1 MAAKKATTPSK
12 TAAASKPAAAPAKKS
27 AATPAAKKAAK
38 SAAEAPTPVK
48 RPTAK
53 DMKQHAQK
61 LPYPAKQV
69 DMKLQ
74 PGMNFSTYRPAGKLQ
89 DKIALITGADS
100 GIGRAVA
107 VAFAMEGAHVA
118 VLFNEN
124 VVDAEETKRLIE
136 AQQRKCILL
145 QLDVRD
151 PEQCRQA
158 VRRTRAE
165 LGGLNILVN
174 NAAFQM
180 SQEKFED
187 IPEEQIRRTFDT
199 NILGYIWMAQAAV
212 PHLKKD
218 DCIINTG
225 SIVGL
230 TGIPILIDYASSK
243 SAIHAFTKSLATHLG
258 ERGIRV
264 NCVVPGPVWTPN
276 IPGTMP
282 REEIEKFG
290 YEVALARPGQPEE
303 LAPAYVLL
311 ASQDGSFMTG
321 SLVHVTGGK
330 MSSDQ

>member
-1 MAAKKATTPSK
+1 MAK
-12 TAAASKPAAAPAKKS
+12 
-27 AATPAAKKAAK
+27 
-38 SAAEAPTPVK
+38 
-48 RPTAK
+48 
-53 DMKQHAQK
+53 HAQK
-61 LPYPAKQV
+61 LPYPAKQA
-69 DMKLQ
+69 DMELQ
-74 PGMNFSTYRPAGKLQ
+74 PGMSFSTYRPAGKLQ
-89 DKIALITGADS
+89 DKVALITGADS

-118 VLFNEN
+118 VLYNEN
-124 VVDAEETKRLIE
+124 TVDAEETKRLVE
-136 AQQRKCILL
+136 AQNRQCLL
-145 QLDVRD
+145 LKHDVRE
-151 PEQCRQA
+151 PKQCKEA

-174 NAAFQM
+174 NAAYQM
-180 SQEKFED
+180 AQQKFED

-212 PHLKKD
+212 PHMQKH

-225 SIVGL
+225 SIVGM
-230 TGIPILIDYASSK
+230 TGIPLLIDYASSK
-243 SAIHAFTKSLATHLG
+243 AAIHAFTKSLALNLG

-282 REEIEKFG
+282 KEEIAKFG
-290 YEVALARPGQPEE
+290 HEVALARPGQPEE

-321 SLVHVTGGK
+321 SLVQVTGGK
-330 MSSDQ
+330 LSSDD